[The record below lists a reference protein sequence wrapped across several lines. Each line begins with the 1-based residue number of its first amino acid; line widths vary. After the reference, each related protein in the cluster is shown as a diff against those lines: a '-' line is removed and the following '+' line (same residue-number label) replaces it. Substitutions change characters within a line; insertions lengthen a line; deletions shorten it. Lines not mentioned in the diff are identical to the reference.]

1 MAFRKFS
8 LALSVTFARDIRRLL
23 FISYGFWIVLAAVL
37 VAAFSKGGL
46 KKLADGGLFVWLP
59 LLVVA
64 CMPLIQYASILKHPR
79 YYYCL
84 MPVLM

>member
-46 KKLADGGLFVWLP
+46 KNWQTADFLCG
-59 LLVVA
+59 
-64 CMPLIQYASILKHPR
+64 CR
-79 YYYCL
+79 CL
-84 MPVLM
+84 